1 MLRVC
6 EDAFYFAVCRRVP
19 EENNKTLLYVLEM
32 FQANHIPFHG
42 MSEYSISREMYDPH
56 LPKWPLKVKF
66 SYTGQH
72 GPFTQYQIQM
82 FTADTNKLL
91 MTRTLNVSFVNLR
104 TRKLDDLPQWY
115 TKGLAGKECFKT
127 NVHVERLI
135 KPENTYQQAMTV
147 SDAILKCLLKEK
159 RKCFIKHVT
168 SGSTKFYETVS
179 CGDVIEKN
187 TSDLTWHL
195 I

>member
-1 MLRVC
+1 MCNNPSNKVTCLYSAGVPGFVNMLRVC
-6 EDAFYFAVCRRVP
+6 EDALCFAACRRVP
-19 EENNKTLLYVLEM
+19 EQNNKTFMFSQEM
-32 FQANHIPFHG
+32 LQANYTPFQS
-42 MSEYSISREMYDPH
+42 MSEHFISREMYD
-56 LPKWPLKVKF
+56 LEFPKWLLKFKV

-72 GPFTQYQIQM
+72 GPFSDLQIQM

-91 MTRTLNVSFVNLR
+91 MTRTQNFSFVNLR

-135 KPENTYQQAMTV
+135 KPEKAYQQAMTV

-159 RKCFIKHVT
+159 KKI
-168 SGSTKFYETVS
+168 
-179 CGDVIEKN
+179 
-187 TSDLTWHL
+187 L
-195 I
+195 